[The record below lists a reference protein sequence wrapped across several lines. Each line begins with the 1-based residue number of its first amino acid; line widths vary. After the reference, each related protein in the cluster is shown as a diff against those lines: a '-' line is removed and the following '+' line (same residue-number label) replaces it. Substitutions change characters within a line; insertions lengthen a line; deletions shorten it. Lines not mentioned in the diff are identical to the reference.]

1 MTYTIECH
9 DINYTWPGTSSPVL
23 DIKEFSLERGE
34 RLFLYGASGSGKSTL
49 LSLIAGLLPSSL
61 GVIEVLGRDLSKM
74 GDRAKDRFRA
84 QHIGFVFQQFN
95 LIPYLDVESN
105 IGLAANLAGLSK
117 QETKRRTAAL
127 LDALLIDSGFLNQRA
142 DKLSIGQQQRVAVA
156 RALVNEPEILIADE
170 PTSSLD
176 EEAKDEFIGLML
188 RTQQRTGASVIFVS
202 HDRSLI
208 KHFDRTQ
215 SMTDINR
222 VLAHRGSHVI

>member
-127 LDALLIDSGFLNQRA
+127 LDALLIDSRFLNQRA

>member
-61 GVIEVLGRDLSKM
+61 GTIEVLGRDLSKM

-127 LDALLIDSGFLNQRA
+127 LDALLIDSRFLNQRA

>member
-1 MTYTIECH
+1 MTYAIECH
-9 DINYTWPGTSSPVL
+9 DINFKWPGSNSPVL
-23 DIKEFSLERGE
+23 DISEFNVERGE

-49 LSLIAGLLPSSL
+49 LSLIAGLLPSKE
-61 GVIEVLGRDLSKM
+61 GGIHVLEQDMSKM

-84 QHIGFVFQQFN
+84 KHIGFVFQQFN

-105 IGLAANLAGLSK
+105 IGLAASLAGLSK
-117 QETKRRTAAL
+117 IQTKQRTLAL
-127 LDALLIDSGFLNQRA
+127 LDALLIDPRFLSQRA

-156 RALVNEPEILIADE
+156 RALINEPEVLIADE

-176 EEAKDEFIGLML
+176 EEAKDEFIELLL

-202 HDRSLI
+202 HDRSLM

-215 SMTDINR
+215 NMTDINR

>member
-1 MTYTIECH
+1 MPYAIECH
-9 DINYTWPGTSSPVL
+9 DINYTWPGTTSPVL
-23 DIKEFSLERGE
+23 DIEEFKIERGE

-49 LSLIAGLLPSSL
+49 LSLIAGLFPSST
-61 GVIEVLGRDLSKM
+61 GAIHVLEQDLSKM

-105 IGLAANLAGLSK
+105 IGLAANVAGLLKS
-117 QETKRRTAAL
+117 ETKRRTLAL
-127 LDALLIDSGFLNQRA
+127 LDALLIDPRFLTQRA

-176 EEAKDEFIGLML
+176 DEAKDEFIELL
-188 RTQQRTGASVIFVS
+188 LKTQQRTGASVIFVS
-202 HDRSLI
+202 HDRSLM
-208 KHFDRTQ
+208 KHFDRSQ